1 MWTRALSFALCCAA
15 PVAGAHPHVFID
27 TGLKLVFDDEGQLSA
42 VDVTWAYDPLYTL
55 LLLEDMRLDP
65 DLDGKLEPAEL
76 AQLQGFDMNWI
87 EGFEGDL
94 YLDADGPIALSP
106 PVPIET
112 RLDGEKIVSV
122 HRRPLAAPL
131 TVNTPVKVRPFD
143 PGYFTAYAVTLD
155 VGIEGRDGC
164 EADLEVADFAA
175 ASDLLEELLFT
186 VPQAQLEY
194 DFPAVGEHFSDTVTL
209 TCVSG

>member
-1 MWTRALSFALCCAA
+1 M
-15 PVAGAHPHVFID
+15 FID
-27 TGLKLVFDDEGQLSA
+27 TGLTLVFDDQGRLSA
-42 VDVTWAYDPLYTL
+42 VDVTWVYDPLYTL

-65 DLDGKLEPAEL
+65 DLDGVLEPDEL

-94 YLDADGPIALSP
+94 YLQAAAPVDLTAPQPIK
-106 PVPIET
+106 T
-112 RLDGEKIVSV
+112 RVENEQIISV

-131 TVNTPVKVRPFD
+131 PVSEPVKVRAYD
-143 PGYFTAYAVTLD
+143 PGYYTAYAVTLD
-155 VGIEGRDGC
+155 VEVEGRDGC
-164 EADLEVADFAA
+164 EAALEPADFAA
-175 ASDLLEELLFT
+175 ASDMLEELLFT

-194 DFPAVGEHFSDTVTL
+194 DFPAVGEHFADTVTL